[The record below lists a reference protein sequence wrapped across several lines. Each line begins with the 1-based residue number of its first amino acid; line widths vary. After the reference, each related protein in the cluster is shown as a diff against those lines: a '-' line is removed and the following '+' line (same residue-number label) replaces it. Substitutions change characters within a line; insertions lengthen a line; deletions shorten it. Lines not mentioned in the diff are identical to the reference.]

1 MVFDRLSQAASYYG
15 LSASMAR
22 GLRYL
27 QDTDLD
33 SLATGRYDLDGDR
46 RYALVLEYDT
56 KRRSDGFWEAHR
68 RYIDIQYVQ
77 RGEELMGYVPLSRLA
92 AGEYDEARDFLPADG
107 EGEFLRMTAGDF
119 AMFGPQDAH
128 MPGMALGG
136 PAPVRKIVL
145 KVAVEAGA

>member
-1 MVFDRLSQAASYYG
+1 
-15 LSASMAR
+15 
-22 GLRYL
+22 
-27 QDTDLD
+27 
-33 SLATGRYDLDGDR
+33 
-46 RYALVLEYDT
+46 
-56 KRRSDGFWEAHR
+56 
-68 RYIDIQYVQ
+68 
-77 RGEELMGYVPLSRLA
+77 MGYVPLSRLA